1 MKSNEN
7 KTKPKVSIIIPVYNG
22 ANYVSLAIECAIRQD
37 YDNLEILVIDDGSKD
52 KTEKICKKYK
62 DKITYIKKENGGV
75 ASALNLGIEK
85 MTGDYFSWLSHD
97 DLYYPNKVSTDV
109 KYLMDNNLVNSKTI
123 LCSNYSGI
131 DEFGNFLFNTSLN
144 YRFINK
150 NPLFPLLFGAINGL
164 SLLIPKQAFKDAGGF
179 DLKLRAVQDYQLW
192 FDMYKKGYKFELI
205 PNILVSTRY
214 HSKSVTSTSPKV
226 VTEGNEFWYNLLTYL
241 DKKDI
246 NKEFE
251 NEYNYWN
258 INRNLHIADPYDKI
272 QKLANDNCKSVED
285 KEKKNIDKLKV
296 SVIIDAS
303 ISIDNLKASIESLK
317 KQTFK
322 NIEII
327 VINNLNKDLKSIKDI
342 KVVKDKN
349 EAIKEATGEYISFL
363 DDNSRYKEDKIEK
376 QLTIMHCA
384 NSKFSFTSYRIN
396 NERDIVVPFQYWT
409 TDKLSKDII
418 YINLSTVM
426 VNKKYLIDNKISF
439 DNKNKNI
446 QDYILYINLINKS
459 LPNALSEVLVEVDK
473 LDFKDKEDSFNEFV
487 KYLIKDYKLDINK
500 DIKYEDFYNIMNAGM
515 TTKELSIQNHD
526 LERYKYLISN
536 EYKRV
541 NKIRKVKN
549 KILFK
554 KELPTYTRS
563 YEELSSGK
571 ISKIY
576 RKVRDK
582 AVKVLHK

>member
-1 MKSNEN
+1 MKNIEN

-22 ANYVSLAIECAIRQD
+22 SNYVSLAIECAIRQD
-37 YDNLEILVIDDGSKD
+37 YENIEILVIDDGSKD

-97 DLYYPNKVSTDV
+97 DLYYPNKISTEI
-109 KYLMDNNLVNSKTI
+109 KYLMDNNLLNSKTI
-123 LCSNYSGI
+123 LCSNFSAV
-131 DEFGNFLFNTSLN
+131 DEFGNFMFNTSLN

-150 NPLFPLLFGAINGL
+150 DPVFPLLFGAINGL

-179 DLKLRAVQDYQLW
+179 DLNLRAVQDYQLW
-192 FDMYKKGYKFELI
+192 FDMYKKGYKFKLL
-205 PNILVSTRY
+205 PNILVTTRY

-226 VTEGNEFWYNLLTYL
+226 VTEGNEFWHNLLTYF
-241 DKKDI
+241 DNKFII
-246 NKEFE
+246 NNFE

-272 QKLANDNCKSVED
+272 KKLSEDNCKSVED
-285 KEKKNIDKLKV
+285 KEKKNIEKLKV
-296 SVIIDAS
+296 SVIVNAS
-303 ISIDNLKASIESLK
+303 NIDNLKRAIDSVK

-327 VINNLNKDLKSIKDI
+327 IVNNLNKNLSKEFKDI
-342 KVVKDKN
+342 KVVKNIND
-349 EAIKEATGEYISFL
+349 AIKESTGDYISFL
-363 DDNSRYKEDKIEK
+363 DDNSTYKEEKTEK

-384 NSKFSFTSYRIN
+384 DSKFSFTSYNIN
-396 NERDIVVPFQYWT
+396 NERDLIVPFQYWT
-409 TDKLSKDII
+409 IDELSRDII

-426 VNKKYLIDNKISF
+426 VNKKYLIDNKILF

-446 QDYILYINLINKS
+446 QEFILYINLIKKN
-459 LPNALSEVLVEVDK
+459 LPTALSEVLVETNN
-473 LDFKDKEDSFNEFV
+473 LEFKEDNFNEFV
-487 KYLIKDYKLDINK
+487 KYLIKNNKLNIEKN
-500 DIKYEDFYNIMNAGM
+500 IKYDDFYNLVNVGVR
-515 TTKELSIQNHD
+515 TKELNRINHD

-536 EYKRV
+536 EYRRV
-541 NKIRKVKN
+541 NRIRKVKN

-554 KELPTYTRS
+554 KELPTYTKS

-571 ISKIY
+571 ISRVY

>member
-1 MKSNEN
+1 MKNSEN

-22 ANYVSLAIECAIRQD
+22 SNYVSLAIECAIRQD

-52 KTEKICKKYK
+52 NTEKICKKYK

-97 DLYYPNKVSTDV
+97 DLYYPNKVSTEV
-109 KYLMDNNLVNSKTI
+109 KYLMDNNLVNTKTI

-144 YRFINK
+144 YRFIN
-150 NPLFPLLFGAINGL
+150 NHPLFPLLFGAINGL

-296 SVIIDAS
+296 SVIVNATN
-303 ISIDNLKASIESLK
+303 IDNLKKAINSVK

-327 VINNLNKDLKSIKDI
+327 IINNINKDISKEFKDI
-342 KVVKDKN
+342 KIVKSKN
-349 EAIKEATGEYISFL
+349 DAIKESSGEYISFL
-363 DDNSRYKEDKIEK
+363 DDNSTYKEGKTEK

-384 NSKFSFTSYRIN
+384 NSKFTFTSYRVN
-396 NERDIVVPFQYWT
+396 NERDVVVPFQYWT
-409 TDKLSKDII
+409 TDQLSRDII
-418 YINLSTVM
+418 KINLSTVM
-426 VNKKYLIDNKISF
+426 VNKKYLIDNKLLF
-439 DNKNKNI
+439 DDKNI
-446 QDYILYINLINKS
+446 QDYIFYINIIKKN
-459 LPNALSEVLVEVDK
+459 LPTALPEVLVETSNY
-473 LDFKDKEDSFNEFV
+473 KENEDHYNEFV
-487 KYLIKDYKLDINK
+487 KYLIKENNLKYKDINY
-500 DIKYEDFYNIMNAGM
+500 DDFYNLINVGM
-515 TTKELSIQNHD
+515 TTEELNKQNHD

-536 EYKRV
+536 EYRRV
-541 NKIRKVKN
+541 NRIRKVKN

-554 KELPTYTRS
+554 KELPTYTKS